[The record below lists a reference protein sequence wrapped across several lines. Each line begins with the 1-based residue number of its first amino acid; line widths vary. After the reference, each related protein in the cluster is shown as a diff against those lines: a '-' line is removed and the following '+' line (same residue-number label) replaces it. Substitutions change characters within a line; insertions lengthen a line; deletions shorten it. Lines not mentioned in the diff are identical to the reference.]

1 MSFKSNELNSDG
13 FSSSIPLEVDE
24 VVECL
29 RRRWGV
35 TYDLKLLIKRDR
47 IYLQM
52 MWGFLEQQSFPMD
65 EETFKENLNR
75 TLEIINRAGQSNFV
89 RNWLE
94 NVQAKPR
101 LGRAITLP
109 LPMDQRMDEFVL
121 CDLLLRPLTQFQQKT
136 KKLSMLIKES

>member
-1 MSFKSNELNSDG
+1 MSFKFKVLNPESY
-13 FSSSIPLEVDE
+13 SSSFPLEADE
-24 VVECL
+24 VMKCL

-52 MWGFLEQQSFPMD
+52 MWGFLEQQSFPLD
-65 EETFKENLNR
+65 EKTFRENLNR
-75 TLEIINRAGQSNFV
+75 TLEIINRAGYSNFV

-121 CDLLLRPLTQFQQKT
+121 
-136 KKLSMLIKES
+136 

>member
-1 MSFKSNELNSDG
+1 MSFEFNESNSG
-13 FSSSIPLEVDE
+13 RYSSSIPLEAEE
-24 VVECL
+24 VMECL

-35 TYDLKLLIKRDR
+35 TYDLRLLIKRDR

-52 MWGFLEQQSFPMD
+52 MWGFFEQQYFPMD

-94 NVQAKPR
+94 NVQAKPVSYTH
-101 LGRAITLP
+101 LTLP
-109 LPMDQRMDEFVL
+109 TTPYV
-121 CDLLLRPLTQFQQKT
+121 
-136 KKLSMLIKES
+136 

>member
-1 MSFKSNELNSDG
+1 MSFKSNELNSED
-13 FSSSIPLEVDE
+13 FTTSIPLEVDE
-24 VVECL
+24 VVVCL
-29 RRRWGV
+29 RKRWGV

-52 MWGFLEQQSFPMD
+52 MWGFLEQQSFPID

-75 TLEIINRAGQSNFV
+75 TLEIINRGGQSDFV

-121 CDLLLRPLTQFQQKT
+121 
-136 KKLSMLIKES
+136 

>member
-1 MSFKSNELNSDG
+1 MSFEFNSSNSG
-13 FSSSIPLEVDE
+13 SYSASIPLEVDE
-24 VVECL
+24 VVGCL

-47 IYLQM
+47 FYLQM

-65 EETFKENLNR
+65 EETFRDHLNR
-75 TLEIINRAGQSNFV
+75 TLEIINRGGQADFV

-101 LGRAITLP
+101 LGKAITLP
-109 LPMDQRMDEFVL
+109 LPIDQRMDEFVL
-121 CDLLLRPLTQFQQKT
+121 
-136 KKLSMLIKES
+136 

>member
-1 MSFKSNELNSDG
+1 MSFEFNASNSG
-13 FSSSIPLEVDE
+13 RYSSSIPLEAEE
-24 VVECL
+24 VMECL

-35 TYDLKLLIKRDR
+35 TYDLRLLIKRDR

-52 MWGFLEQQSFPMD
+52 MWGFLEHQSFPMD

-75 TLEIINRAGQSNFV
+75 TLEIINRAVQSNFV

-101 LGRAITLP
+101 LGKAITLA
-109 LPMDQRMDEFVL
+109 LPMNPRMEEFVL
-121 CDLLLRPLTQFQQKT
+121 
-136 KKLSMLIKES
+136 

>member
-1 MSFKSNELNSDG
+1 MSFKSNELNSG
-13 FSSSIPLEVDE
+13 SFSSPIPLEVDE
-24 VVECL
+24 VVGCL

-65 EETFKENLNR
+65 EETFIELLNR
-75 TLEIINRAGQSNFV
+75 VLEIINRGGQSALV

-101 LGRAITLP
+101 LGKAITLA

-121 CDLLLRPLTQFQQKT
+121 
-136 KKLSMLIKES
+136 

>member
-1 MSFKSNELNSDG
+1 MSSEFNASNSG
-13 FSSSIPLEVDE
+13 SFTSSIPLEVDE
-24 VVECL
+24 VLGCL

-52 MWGFLEQQSFPMD
+52 MWGFLEQQSFPLD
-65 EETFKENLNR
+65 EDTFREKLNR
-75 TLEIINRAGQSNFV
+75 TLEIINRGGQSDFV

-101 LGRAITLP
+101 LGKAITLA

-121 CDLLLRPLTQFQQKT
+121 
-136 KKLSMLIKES
+136 

>member
-1 MSFKSNELNSDG
+1 MSSKSNQLNSG
-13 FSSSIPLEVDE
+13 SFSSSTPLEVEE
-24 VVECL
+24 VVGCL

-52 MWGFLEQQSFPMD
+52 MWGFLEQQSFPLD
-65 EETFKENLNR
+65 EESFRENLNR
-75 TLEIINRAGQSNFV
+75 TLEIINRAGQSDFV

-101 LGRAITLP
+101 LGRAITLS
-109 LPMDQRMDEFVL
+109 LPMDQRMSEFVL
-121 CDLLLRPLTQFQQKT
+121 
-136 KKLSMLIKES
+136 

>member
-1 MSFKSNELNSDG
+1 MSYDFNSSNYGGS
-13 FSSSIPLEVDE
+13 SSSIPLEVEE
-24 VVECL
+24 VMECL

-35 TYDLKLLIKRDR
+35 TYDLRLLIKRDR

-65 EETFKENLNR
+65 EETFRDHLNR
-75 TLEIINRAGQSNFV
+75 TLEIINRGGQSDFV

-101 LGRAITLP
+101 LGKAITLP
-109 LPMDQRMDEFVL
+109 LPMDQRLEEFVL
-121 CDLLLRPLTQFQQKT
+121 
-136 KKLSMLIKES
+136 

>member
-1 MSFKSNELNSDG
+1 MSFEFNSSNSG
-13 FSSSIPLEVDE
+13 RSSSAIPLEPEE
-24 VVECL
+24 VMECL

-65 EETFKENLNR
+65 EETYRENLNR
-75 TLEIINRAGQSNFV
+75 TLEIINRSGQSDFV
-89 RNWLE
+89 RNWLK

-109 LPMDQRMDEFVL
+109 LPVDPRLNEFVL
-121 CDLLLRPLTQFQQKT
+121 
-136 KKLSMLIKES
+136 

>member
-1 MSFKSNELNSDG
+1 MSLEFNSSDSCY
-13 FSSSIPLEVDE
+13 SSTSIPLEAEE
-24 VVECL
+24 VMKCL

-35 TYDLKLLIKRDR
+35 TYDLRLLIKRDR

-75 TLEIINRAGQSNFV
+75 TLEIINRAGQSNFI
-89 RNWLE
+89 RHWLE

-101 LGRAITLP
+101 LGKAITIAFP
-109 LPMDQRMDEFVL
+109 SDQRMDEFVV
-121 CDLLLRPLTQFQQKT
+121 
-136 KKLSMLIKES
+136 

>member
-1 MSFKSNELNSDG
+1 MSFKSNELNSDR

-24 VVECL
+24 VVLCL

-52 MWGFLEQQSFPMD
+52 MWGFLEQQSFPLD

-75 TLEIINRAGQSNFV
+75 TLEIINRAGQSDFV
-89 RNWLE
+89 RNWLK
-94 NVQAKPR
+94 NVQGKPR

-109 LPMDQRMDEFVL
+109 LPIDQRMDEFVL
-121 CDLLLRPLTQFQQKT
+121 
-136 KKLSMLIKES
+136 

>member
-1 MSFKSNELNSDG
+1 MSSEFNSSNSG
-13 FSSSIPLEVDE
+13 RYSSSIPLEAEE
-24 VVECL
+24 VMECL

-35 TYDLKLLIKRDR
+35 TYDLRLLIKRDR
-47 IYLQM
+47 IYLPM
-52 MWGFLEQQSFPMD
+52 MWGFLECQSFPLD
-65 EETFKENLNR
+65 EQTFKANLNR

-101 LGRAITLP
+101 LGKAITLV

-121 CDLLLRPLTQFQQKT
+121 
-136 KKLSMLIKES
+136 

>member
-1 MSFKSNELNSDG
+1 MSFQFNSSNSG
-13 FSSSIPLEVDE
+13 SYPSPIPLEVDE
-24 VVECL
+24 VMECL

-35 TYDLKLLIKRDR
+35 TYDLRLLIKRDR

-52 MWGFLEQQSFPMD
+52 MWGFLEQQSFSID

-75 TLEIINRAGQSNFV
+75 TLEIINRAGQSNLV

-101 LGRAITLP
+101 LGKAITLAF
-109 LPMDQRMDEFVL
+109 PMDQRMDEFVL
-121 CDLLLRPLTQFQQKT
+121 
-136 KKLSMLIKES
+136 